1 MKIVILDGY
10 TLNPGDLSWEPLTE
24 LGEVT
29 VYDRSSGDEI
39 LERSAGADVVL
50 TNKTPLNAETIRQLP
65 ELKYIG
71 VLATGYN
78 IVDVQAAAGQGIVVT
93 NIPDYSTHSVAQLV
107 FALLLESCNAVA
119 AHNAAVHA
127 GRWSAGPDF
136 TFTLHPL
143 HELADKTMGIFG
155 YGQIGQQ
162 VARVALAFGMKVIV
176 HTRTVKRVEGLEKV
190 RFVSEE
196 ELFTESDVVTLHC
209 PLTKETSGIISK
221 RTLGLMKPTAFF
233 INTARGGHVVEQ
245 DLADALRDG
254 KIAGAGLDV
263 LSVEPPAADNP
274 LIGAPN
280 CYITPHIAWE
290 TVEARQRLMGI
301 AVSNLHS
308 FQGGQAANRVN

>member
-1 MKIVILDGY
+1 MNIVILDGY
-10 TLNPGDLSWEPLTE
+10 TLNPGDLSWEPLTK
-24 LGEVT
+24 LGNVT
-29 VYDRSSGDEI
+29 VHDRSSGDEI
-39 LERSAGADVVL
+39 LERSASAEVVL
-50 TNKTPLNAETIRQLP
+50 TNKTPLNAEVIRQLP
-65 ELKYIG
+65 NLKYIG

-78 IVDVQAAAGQGIVVT
+78 IVDIQAAAEQGIVVT
-93 NIPDYSTHSVAQLV
+93 NVPDYSTHSVAQLV

-119 AHNAAVHA
+119 AHNAAVHD

-143 HELADKTMGIFG
+143 LELADKTMGIFG
-155 YGQIGQQ
+155 FGQIGQQ

-176 HTRTVKRVEGLEKV
+176 HTRTVKRIDGLEEV

-196 ELFTESDVVTLHC
+196 ELFAESDVVTLHC
-209 PLTKETSGIISK
+209 PLTKETSGMINK
-221 RTLGLMKPTAFF
+221 RTLGLMKPTSFF

-245 DLADALRDG
+245 ELAEALQEG

-263 LSVEPPAADNP
+263 LSVEPPAVDNP
-274 LIGAPN
+274 LIGVSN

-301 AVSNLHS
+301 AASNLQA
-308 FQGGQAANRVN
+308 FQGGKDINRVN